1 METILQNFLPQQKR
15 RRKKLQEPLL
25 LENEIR
31 IMSVA
36 QRKDETVH
44 QRLEDQLTQM
54 NAQPQKQTESFLRE
68 NQRETA
74 EDTLRQ
80 RDKDRE
86 DNYWQK
92 IDRLFYGTIIHAET
106 AFRINIIL
114 NIIVAGVGLSLLTY
128 AIAYSWVYGLDL
140 YATAFGS
147 LGVASFVAIFYFTP
161 QRKIQRTTGDL
172 AQLQMLYRSYCMQAE
187 EVNDLCFRYYPKTIE
202 ELEKIDNHLTKLTIE
217 ICDKIE
223 AVVGEKDS

>member
-1 METILQNFLPQQKR
+1 MRTILQNSLPQKKR
-15 RRKKLQEPLL
+15 RRRKFTGPLL
-25 LENEIR
+25 LENENR
-31 IMSVA
+31 IMSA
-36 QRKDETVH
+36 TQRKNETADQH
-44 QRLEDQLTQM
+44 LEDQLVRM
-54 NAQPQKQTESFLRE
+54 NAQPEKQTGSLLKE
-68 NQRETA
+68 NQGETA
-74 EDTLRQ
+74 EDTLKQ
-80 RDKDRE
+80 RDKDRC
-86 DNYWQK
+86 NYWER
-92 IDRLFYGTIIHAET
+92 IDRLFYGTLMHAET

-114 NIIVAGVGLSLLTY
+114 NIIVAGIGLSLLTY
-128 AIAYSWVYGLDL
+128 AIAYSWVNGLDL

-187 EVNDLCFRYYPKTIE
+187 EVNDLCYRYNPKTIE

-223 AVVGEKDS
+223 KVVGEKES